1 MAGDDTLIGGLGRDF
16 LTGGADND
24 TFDFNSFR
32 ETGKTAAGRDVIT
45 DFTRG
50 QDHVD
55 LKTIDADIH
64 HKGNQAFHFI
74 GQHAFH
80 HDEGELRFK
89 VTAAG
94 VIVQG
99 DINGDGRADFS
110 IAVDGLTAMT
120 KGDFIL

>member
-1 MAGDDTLIGGLGRDF
+1 MIGGLGRDF

-32 ETGKTAAGRDVIT
+32 ETGKTAATRDVIT
-45 DFTRG
+45 DFTHG
-50 QDHVD
+50 HDHVD
-55 LKTIDADIH
+55 LKTIDANIH
-64 HKGNQAFHFI
+64 HKGDQAFHFI
-74 GQHAFH
+74 GQHGFH
-80 HDEGELRFK
+80 HNEGELRFK
-89 VTAAG
+89 ATSAG

-110 IAVDGLTAMT
+110 IELDGLTAMT